1 MIKHKY
7 KLFKMNDSNNLEED
21 LKNKIN
27 DLKTLFEKLSKD
39 LTEKIESFEESTEL
53 IELLENYNLQILNL
67 SDVVSNEEE

>member
-1 MIKHKY
+1 
-7 KLFKMNDSNNLEED
+7 MNDSNNLEED

-27 DLKTLFEKLSKD
+27 DLKILFKKLSKD

>member
-1 MIKHKY
+1 
-7 KLFKMNDSNNLEED
+7 MNDSNNLEED

>member
-1 MIKHKY
+1 
-7 KLFKMNDSNNLEED
+7 MNDSNNLEED

-27 DLKTLFEKLSKD
+27 DLKILFEELSKD
-39 LTEKIESFEESTEL
+39 LIEKIESFEESSEL

>member
-1 MIKHKY
+1 
-7 KLFKMNDSNNLEED
+7 MNDSNNLEED

-27 DLKTLFEKLSKD
+27 DLKILFEKLSKD
-39 LTEKIESFEESTEL
+39 LTEKIESFEESSEL

>member
-1 MIKHKY
+1 
-7 KLFKMNDSNNLEED
+7 MNDSNNLEED

-27 DLKTLFEKLSKD
+27 DLKILLEKLSKD

>member
-1 MIKHKY
+1 
-7 KLFKMNDSNNLEED
+7 MNDSNNLEED

-27 DLKTLFEKLSKD
+27 DLKILFEKLSKD

-53 IELLENYNLQILNL
+53 IELLESYNLQILNL

>member
-1 MIKHKY
+1 
-7 KLFKMNDSNNLEED
+7 MNDSNNLEED

-27 DLKTLFEKLSKD
+27 DLKILFEELSKD
-39 LTEKIESFEESTEL
+39 LIEKMESFEESTEL

>member
-1 MIKHKY
+1 
-7 KLFKMNDSNNLEED
+7 MNDSNNLEEN

-27 DLKTLFEKLSKD
+27 DLKILFDEINND
-39 LTEKIESFEESTEL
+39 LIEKIESFEESTEL

>member
-1 MIKHKY
+1 
-7 KLFKMNDSNNLEED
+7 MNDSNNLEEN

-27 DLKTLFEKLSKD
+27 DLKILFEALSKD
-39 LTEKIESFEESTEL
+39 LIEKIESFEESTEL

>member
-27 DLKTLFEKLSKD
+27 DLKILFKKLSKD

>member
-1 MIKHKY
+1 
-7 KLFKMNDSNNLEED
+7 MNDSNNLEED

-27 DLKTLFEKLSKD
+27 DLKILFEKLSKD

-53 IELLENYNLQILNL
+53 IELLENYNLKILNL

>member
-1 MIKHKY
+1 
-7 KLFKMNDSNNLEED
+7 MNDSNNLEED

-27 DLKTLFEKLSKD
+27 DLKILFKKLSKD
-39 LTEKIESFEESTEL
+39 LTEKIESFEESSEL

>member
-1 MIKHKY
+1 
-7 KLFKMNDSNNLEED
+7 MNDSNNLEED

-39 LTEKIESFEESTEL
+39 VTEKIESFEESTEL

>member
-1 MIKHKY
+1 
-7 KLFKMNDSNNLEED
+7 MNDSNNLEEN

-27 DLKTLFEKLSKD
+27 DLKILFEELSKD
-39 LTEKIESFEESTEL
+39 LIEKIESFEESTEL

>member
-27 DLKTLFEKLSKD
+27 DLKILFEKLSKD

-53 IELLENYNLQILNL
+53 IELLESYNLQILNL

>member
-1 MIKHKY
+1 
-7 KLFKMNDSNNLEED
+7 MNDSNNLEEN

-27 DLKTLFEKLSKD
+27 DLKILFKKLSKD
-39 LTEKIESFEESTEL
+39 LTEKIESFEESSEL

>member
-1 MIKHKY
+1 
-7 KLFKMNDSNNLEED
+7 MNDSNNLEEN

-27 DLKTLFEKLSKD
+27 DLKILFEELSKD
-39 LTEKIESFEESTEL
+39 LIEKVESFEESTEL

>member
-1 MIKHKY
+1 
-7 KLFKMNDSNNLEED
+7 MNDSNNLEEN

-27 DLKTLFEKLSKD
+27 DLKILFEKLSKD
-39 LTEKIESFEESTEL
+39 LTEKIESFEESSEL

>member
-1 MIKHKY
+1 
-7 KLFKMNDSNNLEED
+7 MNDSNNLEED

-27 DLKTLFEKLSKD
+27 DLKILFEKLSKD

-67 SDVVSNEEE
+67 ADVVSNEEE

>member
-1 MIKHKY
+1 
-7 KLFKMNDSNNLEED
+7 MNDSNNLEED

-27 DLKTLFEKLSKD
+27 DLKILFEKLSKD

-53 IELLENYNLQILNL
+53 IELLGNYNLQILNL

>member
-1 MIKHKY
+1 
-7 KLFKMNDSNNLEED
+7 MNDSNNLEEN

-27 DLKTLFEKLSKD
+27 DLKILFEELSKE
-39 LTEKIESFEESTEL
+39 LIEKIELFEESTEL

>member
-1 MIKHKY
+1 
-7 KLFKMNDSNNLEED
+7 MNDTNNLEED

-27 DLKTLFEKLSKD
+27 DLKILFEKLSKD
-39 LTEKIESFEESTEL
+39 LTEKIESFEESAEL

>member
-1 MIKHKY
+1 
-7 KLFKMNDSNNLEED
+7 MNDSNNLEEN

-27 DLKTLFEKLSKD
+27 DLKILFEELSKD
-39 LTEKIESFEESTEL
+39 LIEKIEWFEESSEL

>member
-1 MIKHKY
+1 
-7 KLFKMNDSNNLEED
+7 MNDSNNLEED

-27 DLKTLFEKLSKD
+27 DLKILFEKLSKD

-53 IELLENYNLQILNL
+53 IEILENYNLQILNL

>member
-1 MIKHKY
+1 
-7 KLFKMNDSNNLEED
+7 MNDSNNLEED

-27 DLKTLFEKLSKD
+27 DLKILFEKLSKD
-39 LTEKIESFEESTEL
+39 LTEKIESFEESIEL

>member
-27 DLKTLFEKLSKD
+27 DLKILFEKLSKD

>member
-1 MIKHKY
+1 
-7 KLFKMNDSNNLEED
+7 MNDSNNLEED

-27 DLKTLFEKLSKD
+27 DLKILFEKLSKD

-67 SDVVSNEEE
+67 SDGVSNEEE

>member
-1 MIKHKY
+1 
-7 KLFKMNDSNNLEED
+7 MNDSNNLEEN

-27 DLKTLFEKLSKD
+27 DLKILFEELSKE
-39 LTEKIESFEESTEL
+39 LIEKIESFEESSEL

>member
-1 MIKHKY
+1 
-7 KLFKMNDSNNLEED
+7 MNDSNNLEEN

-27 DLKTLFEKLSKD
+27 DLKILFEELSKD
-39 LTEKIESFEESTEL
+39 LIEKIESFEESSEL

>member
-1 MIKHKY
+1 
-7 KLFKMNDSNNLEED
+7 MNDSNNLEEN

-27 DLKTLFEKLSKD
+27 DLKILFKKLSKD

>member
-1 MIKHKY
+1 
-7 KLFKMNDSNNLEED
+7 MNDTNNLEED

-27 DLKTLFEKLSKD
+27 DLKILFEELSKD
-39 LTEKIESFEESTEL
+39 LIEKIESFEESTEL

>member
-1 MIKHKY
+1 
-7 KLFKMNDSNNLEED
+7 MNDSNNLEEN

-27 DLKTLFEKLSKD
+27 DLKILFEKLSKD

-53 IELLENYNLQILNL
+53 IELIENYNLQILNL

>member
-1 MIKHKY
+1 
-7 KLFKMNDSNNLEED
+7 MNDSNNLEED

-27 DLKTLFEKLSKD
+27 DLKILFEKLSKD